1 MRPTPGGAHVYAATM
16 TSPSQNSSPGA
27 DETADRQQTAELMET
42 VIRVIGDPQVTHQQV
57 MALSESL
64 GRNAVLFLTAMAA
77 HAAQI
82 RVGQDLL
89 DHADRLTAEQ
99 RGWLPDPREI
109 EKALGTQP
117 DAFTMAGAV
126 HDSFGTITGK
136 LLEQGDAEER
146 HEAAHQAESLALL
159 GAALGGK
166 EGQARMAELSHE
178 MGFEV
183 AFSRLHAYFAMMV
196 RQVSHV
202 TGDDWA
208 TAVDRVAEQL
218 RTA

>member
-1 MRPTPGGAHVYAATM
+1 MRPTPGGAHVYAAAM

-27 DETADRQQTAELMET
+27 DETVDRQQTAELMET

-146 HEAAHQAESLALL
+146 DAGMLEDDP
-159 GAALGGK
+159 
-166 EGQARMAELSHE
+166 
-178 MGFEV
+178 V
-183 AFSRLHAYFAMMV
+183 A
-196 RQVSHV
+196 
-202 TGDDWA
+202 G
-208 TAVDRVAEQL
+208 VDRHGGVRGVVGGHGAGRARRARLL
-218 RTA
+218 RRALAHNTHCRTRQQNPIL